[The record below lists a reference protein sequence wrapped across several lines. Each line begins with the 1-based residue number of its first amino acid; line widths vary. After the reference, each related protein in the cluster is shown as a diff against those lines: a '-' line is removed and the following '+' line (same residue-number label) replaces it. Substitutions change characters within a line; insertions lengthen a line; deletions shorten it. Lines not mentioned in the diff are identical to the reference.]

1 MSLKDEFQLGPMAL
15 LGLKLC
21 KPHVPICKIGGHC
34 LSCLCSK
41 VVLRIKII
49 NLKAFCEGKHFEK
62 MLSVVIRIISRN
74 EWLSGK
80 GSRVNT

>member
-1 MSLKDEFQLGPMAL
+1 MAL

-21 KPHVPICKIGGHC
+21 KLHVPICKIGGHC

-49 NLKAFCEGKHFEK
+49 NMKAFCKGKHFEK
-62 MLSVVIRIISRN
+62 MLSVIISIINSN
-74 EWLSGK
+74 EWLSEK
-80 GSRVNT
+80 GNRVNT